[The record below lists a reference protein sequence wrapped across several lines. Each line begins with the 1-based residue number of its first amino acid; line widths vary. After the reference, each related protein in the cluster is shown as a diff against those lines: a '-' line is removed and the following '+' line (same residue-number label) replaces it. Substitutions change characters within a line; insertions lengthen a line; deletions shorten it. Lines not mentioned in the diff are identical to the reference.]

1 MNRRDFFG
9 LFGAL
14 GALPFVGRLAKPS
27 IQPRPI
33 RGLALIWGRS
43 PDVALR
49 ALAKFLL
56 TTGAEGCCGM

>member
-27 IQPRPI
+27 IQPVPNPWVGVDLGPAADYSGGII
-33 RGLALIWGRS
+33 RADRLVDGDQL
-43 PDVALR
+43 
-49 ALAKFLL
+49 
-56 TTGAEGCCGM
+56 